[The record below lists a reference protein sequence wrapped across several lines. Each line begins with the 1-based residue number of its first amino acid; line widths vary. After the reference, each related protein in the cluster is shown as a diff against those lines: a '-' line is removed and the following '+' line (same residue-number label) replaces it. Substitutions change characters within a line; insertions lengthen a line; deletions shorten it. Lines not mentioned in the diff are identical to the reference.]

1 MKRFGHWNFV
11 FLKFIWDLVLGI
23 LDFAVCFPRRPSEVL
38 RTLSSSKVKLE
49 FWMADRLG
57 FDQPGPVALEEP
69 LEEGE
74 SLRHLLTR
82 LSGRFSHFSE
92 NLFDPETQSLSSEVT
107 LVFNNHVNLPQGMDT
122 KLRDGDRVLFLPI
135 LAGG

>member
-1 MKRFGHWNFV
+1 M
-11 FLKFIWDLVLGI
+11 
-23 LDFAVCFPRRPSEVL
+23 
-38 RTLSSSKVKLE
+38 SSSKVRLE

-57 FDQPGPVALEEP
+57 FDHPGPVILEEP
-69 LEEGE
+69 LEDGE

-82 LSGRFSHFSE
+82 LSARFSHFSE
-92 NLFDPETQSLSSEVT
+92 NLFDPGTQSLSSEVS
-107 LVFNNHVNLPQGMDT
+107 LVINNHVDLPQGMDT

>member
-1 MKRFGHWNFV
+1 M
-11 FLKFIWDLVLGI
+11 
-23 LDFAVCFPRRPSEVL
+23 P
-38 RTLSSSKVKLE
+38 TSKVRLE
-49 FWMADRLG
+49 FWMAARLG
-57 FDQPGPVALEEP
+57 FEGPGPVVLEEP

-82 LSGRFSHFSE
+82 LSGRFSHFCE
-92 NLFDPETQSLSSEVT
+92 NLFDPGTQSLSSEVT
-107 LVFNNHVNLPQGMDT
+107 LVFNNHIDLPQGMDT